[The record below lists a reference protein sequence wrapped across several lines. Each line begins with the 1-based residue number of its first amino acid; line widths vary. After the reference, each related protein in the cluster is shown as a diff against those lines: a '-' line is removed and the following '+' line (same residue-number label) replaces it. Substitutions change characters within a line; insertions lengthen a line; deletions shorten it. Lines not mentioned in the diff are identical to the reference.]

1 MNSQSGM
8 AALVIIIIL
17 SAASLIIA
25 VSVSS
30 IGIDEALLGYV
41 SQKGDG
47 AVFYFPLRAGG
58 TPVDR

>member
-1 MNSQSGM
+1 M

-47 AVFYFPLRAGG
+47 AFWSGRCTVLFSFPLF
-58 TPVDR
+58 PSK